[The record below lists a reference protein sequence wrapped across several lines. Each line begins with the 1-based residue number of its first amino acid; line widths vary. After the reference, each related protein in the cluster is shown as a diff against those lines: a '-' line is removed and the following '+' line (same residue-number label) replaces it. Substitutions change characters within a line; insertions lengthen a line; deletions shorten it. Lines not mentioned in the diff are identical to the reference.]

1 MVNPG
6 ARTASEAWVFDSDK
20 IDRAVFEQ
28 FQSGLARAQGH
39 EAKLKG
45 GSAFAEWPET
55 VFLRAKVQEC
65 VRIQV
70 CARLQYLAKLK
81 QIVIGNFQEIQKFVG
96 GRGDGSN
103 WNDGLS
109 ENPEYQD
116 FYDKAKETL
125 LANAGV
131 ATTLPKLRQDLWKDL

>member
-1 MVNPG
+1 MVNSG

-28 FQSGLARAQGH
+28 FQSGL
-39 EAKLKG
+39 
-45 GSAFAEWPET
+45 

-65 VRIQV
+65 VKIQV

-96 GRGDGSN
+96 GVGDGSN